1 MSADDELYFTF
12 DLGENNSI
20 NADFDLEENN
30 SIDANFNIYAA
41 GTTWGSIT
49 GNLEE
54 QTDLSDILNT
64 FNGQITSNHNEIT
77 SLSNT
82 IQTYGDIVTYDAADF
97 ATSNQ
102 GVLASTALQPG
113 DNITRLTNNAR
124 YITASA
130 LNGYATEAW
139 VNNKGYI
146 TGITSNDVTNALG
159 YTPYNNTNPRGF
171 ITRADLPTLEDLTTT
186 AQLNAINSGATTAL
200 INQITTNKN
209 AITSE
214 TTNRQNADNNL
225 QSQIDAITAASDVT
239 DIVGT
244 YAQLQAYDTS
254 SLPPNSI
261 IKVLQDESQNNE
273 TTYYRWVI
281 TGGVGSWVLIGEEG
295 PYYTKSESD
304 SIFVPQTRTINGY
317 VLSNN
322 ISLTASDVG
331 ALTSADLVNYVT
343 TNTAQ
348 DISGVK
354 TFLGEKAIHFK
365 QQAATNKLG
374 FTLYNAS
381 NAELG
386 ALEYRPNTINGGALL
401 NVNVPYSSSDYVGF
415 RYWGTAVNVIAPK
428 VSTAGNYYIPV
439 NVTDGTNTVTANS
452 TGTVDISSLTSIT
465 SSDVTNALG
474 YTPYNSTNP
483 NGYTSNVGTV
493 TSVNNEQPDSAG
505 NVAIIPNPA
514 YGTSDT
520 AAATV
525 QKEISIPEI
534 TELNV
539 GQIIVVQPTETSSVA
554 NSTIRLNNFTAYPMK
569 YNGAAIST
577 STDSIVW
584 GATFPSMFIFDGS
597 NWVFLGHGL
606 DSNTTYTINY
616 MNDAGAIT
624 AGTGTYAITRDS
636 LVMQKPNGTWEKVTA
651 TNATY
656 STGTAKSVNTSGF
669 LLANGV
675 KYYTTTTTVAGGSTT
690 SSIQSQSASV
700 DMRYST
706 NCGATP
712 GWASG
717 DIIYFVGTIGAD
729 GLFYLDTT
737 TWWTNTLPNSNDGKI
752 YIQLGQYT
760 DVYKISLMMN
770 NPAFYHD
777 GTGIKQYI
785 PSTGGGG
792 ATIDDNTPSTTTVYS
807 SQKTQDLID
816 ALTARIMAL
825 EANINGGNA

>member
-186 AQLNAINSGATTAL
+186 VQLNAINSGATTTL

-261 IKVLQDESQNNE
+261 IKVLQDESRNNE

-304 SIFVPQTRTINGY
+304 SIFVPQTRTINGQS
-317 VLSNN
+317 LSNN
-322 ISLTASDVG
+322 ITLAIPTDTSELTNGAGYITDSALNGYATQNWVG
-331 ALTSADLVNYVT
+331 QQGYLTT
-343 TNTAQ
+343 
-348 DISGVK
+348 
-354 TFLGEKAIHFK
+354 
-365 QQAATNKLG
+365 
-374 FTLYNAS
+374 
-381 NAELG
+381 
-386 ALEYRPNTINGGALL
+386 
-401 NVNVPYSSSDYVGF
+401 
-415 RYWGTAVNVIAPK
+415 
-428 VSTAGNYYIPV
+428 
-439 NVTDGTNTVTANS
+439 
-452 TGTVDISSLTSIT
+452 IT

-474 YTPYNSTNP
+474 YTPYNSSNP

-493 TSVNNEQPDSAG
+493 TSVNNAQPDNNG
-505 NVAIIPNPA
+505 NVTINIPTVNNP
-514 YGTSDT
+514 T
-520 AAATV
+520 
-525 QKEISIPEI
+525 I
-534 TELNV
+534 T
-539 GQIIVVQPTETSSVA
+539 
-554 NSTIRLNNFTAYPMK
+554 FTQ
-569 YNGAAIST
+569 G
-577 STDSIVW
+577 
-584 GATFPSMFIFDGS
+584 GATKGTITLNQSS
-597 NWVFLGHGL
+597 NQTIAL
-606 DSNTTYTINY
+606 D
-616 MNDAGAIT
+616 
-624 AGTGTYAITRDS
+624 
-636 LVMQKPNGTWEKVTA
+636 
-651 TNATY
+651 
-656 STGTAKSVNTSGF
+656 
-669 LLANGV
+669 
-675 KYYTTTTTVAGGSTT
+675 AGGSTYTAGNGIDITNDTISIDTSVVATQTWVGQQGYLTAIT
-690 SSIQSQSASV
+690 SSDVTNALGYTPVNQSLSNLDLAGQYLFDVKMDTDYSNADYEPVNQSLSNLDSEGQDKFDV
-700 DMRYST
+700 KIDLDYSNANYKPANQQLSNLNST
-706 NCGATP
+706 GQAKFDAKVNK
-712 GWASG
+712 SG
-717 DIIYFVGTIGAD
+717 DTMTGALNYMKTDVTKGTNPSVIKYWEWRNLDNNQNPAEWHTNRMGAFQTALYPDGTVETLIKAFRNDPTVSTSADIKVSITSSGVKSCEFPNTTCCDGAFVSSAKDLSSIKTTGTYTIDLQSYLPSGGAIYEVWLTG
-729 GLFYLDTT
+729 
-737 TWWTNTLPNSNDGKI
+737 SNFTSGSTYSI
-752 YIQLGQYT
+752 YKLYT
-760 DVYKISLMMN
+760 DIMN
-770 NPAFYHD
+770 AQLPVNDTGANYSWITHT
-777 GTGIKQYI
+777 GTNSREGCFLIKVPVRRYI
-785 PSTGGGG
+785 YEIIEAANLSDRFVP
-792 ATIDDNTPSTTTVYS
+792 
-807 SQKTQDLID
+807 
-816 ALTARIMAL
+816 LTALGYRRIGT
-825 EANINGGNA
+825 NS